1 MEKEG
6 KVVYCRFG
14 RSYIINLE
22 KQINSL
28 LNNGGNGTAQLSNA
42 IKSATYLINI
52 KKLIKEHNIDTE
64 HNYFQK
70 LRTKTNVAGK

>member
-1 MEKEG
+1 M
-6 KVVYCRFG
+6 
-14 RSYIINLE
+14 
-22 KQINSL
+22 NSL
-28 LNNGGNGTAQLSNA
+28 LNANANGGAQLSHS

-70 LRTKTNVAGK
+70 MRTKTNVVNK